1 MTDPQRPS
9 TPSAQQQ
16 QQPQRQKDPLTPE
29 QVRRIEEN
37 RLRAKALRTQKD
49 QEAST
54 AQAQAARSTT
64 RLNRNDAIA
73 SNSYTIGQKRPL
85 GATRAS
91 EPTVRDASSSHNSNG
106 SLAHNQ
112 QGQQKPP
119 QNGDAYADI
128 QPARTYLNKYIEYD
142 FSRMTDTKG
151 GFLAQEDD
159 PHNKALH
166 TMDRKREDKPAHMTM
181 QEWER
186 HQLLKKL
193 RDQRSGPFEPG
204 ISSLSHN
211 ESGEG
216 EQVKQQKKCAQCNSL
231 ELDWQI
237 HDIFCVSVCPKCRDA
252 MPEKYSLLTKT
263 EVRTDYLLTDPE
275 LKDPDLLRRLEKP
288 NPHKSTWNTM
298 QLYLRCQVE
307 EYALGPNRWGSGEAL
322 DAEFERREADK
333 RRRKEEGFRRKLK
346 ELKRRTRVEAVRAE
360 REAEKAGNVSGG
372 GGQKFGDTIR
382 RRGDRHEH
390 EWGIPLTDPES
401 GVSKKTCTEC
411 GMEVEEMEF

>member
-1 MTDPQRPS
+1 MADTQRPS
-9 TPSAQQQ
+9 TPPAQQQ
-16 QQPQRQKDPLTPE
+16 QKQPLTPE
-29 QVRRIEEN
+29 QIRRIEEN

-49 QEAST
+49 QGAST
-54 AQAQAARSTT
+54 VQAQDARNTT
-64 RLNRNDAIA
+64 RLNRNDALA
-73 SNSYTIGQKRPL
+73 SNSYTIGQKRPY

-91 EPTVRDASSSHNSNG
+91 EATVRDAAFSHNHAQYNTR
-106 SLAHNQ
+106 NE
-112 QGQQKPP
+112 GQQKPQ
-119 QNGDAYADI
+119 QNGDAHADI

-151 GFLAQEDD
+151 GFLTEEDD

-166 TMDRKREDKPAHMTM
+166 TLDMKREDKPAHMTM

-204 ISSLSHN
+204 ISLQHDN
-211 ESGEG
+211 EE
-216 EQVKQQKKCAQCNSL
+216 EENAKEQKKCSECNSL

-237 HDIFCVSVCPKCRDA
+237 HDIFRVSVCPRCRDST
-252 MPEKYSLLTKT
+252 PEKYSLLTKT

-275 LKDPDLLRRLEKP
+275 LKDPDLLPRLEKP
-288 NPHKSTWNTM
+288 NPHKSTYATM

-307 EYALGPNRWGSGEAL
+307 EYALGPKRWGSGEAL
-322 DAEFERREADK
+322 DAEFERREGDK

-360 REAEKAGNVSGG
+360 REAEKAGEGAGGAGAGG
-372 GGQKFGDTIR
+372 GKKFGDTIR

-390 EWGIPLTDPES
+390 EWGIPVTDPES
-401 GVSKKTCTEC
+401 GVSKKACTEC
-411 GMEVEEMEF
+411 GMEVEELEF